1 MDRFVRMVEGTAGLL
16 LLTVALTTFATVVLR
31 KLFNYSPPDWFDLAQ
46 LLLGISIFWG
56 IASACYRNRHILVDL
71 VWEFLSSRGRR
82 ILDITATSIL
92 LVVSYARLFTGWRF
106 ALRRIGLA
114 QLVYLVLFSYTFFWQ
129 GFTGLAITIGAILTL
144 FVLMQ
149 ITARVDWG
157 KALARPDGPAQPSA

>member
-56 IASACYRNRHILVDL
+56 IASACYRNGHILVDL

-92 LVVSYARLFTGWRF
+92 LLFMAALTLMLADAIRDTAAGNVLTMELKLPVWPFHLLAGAGILAGTILTASRLARLC
-106 ALRRIGLA
+106 RRGE
-114 QLVYLVLFSYTFFWQ
+114 
-129 GFTGLAITIGAILTL
+129 
-144 FVLMQ
+144 
-149 ITARVDWG
+149 
-157 KALARPDGPAQPSA
+157 

>member
-16 LLTVALTTFATVVLR
+16 LLTVALATFATVVLR

-56 IASACYRNRHILVDL
+56 IASACYRNGHILVDL

-92 LVVSYARLFTGWRF
+92 LVFMA
-106 ALRRIGLA
+106 ALTLMLA
-114 QLVYLVLFSYTFFWQ
+114 DAIRDTAAGNVLTMELKLPVWPFHL
-129 GFTGLAITIGAILTL
+129 LAGVGILAGTILTAVRL
-144 FVLMQ
+144 VRLCS
-149 ITARVDWG
+149 RG
-157 KALARPDGPAQPSA
+157 E

>member
-56 IASACYRNRHILVDL
+56 IASACYRNGHILVDL
-71 VWEFLSSRGRR
+71 VWEFMSSRGRR

-92 LVVSYARLFTGWRF
+92 LVFMAALTLMLADAIRDTAAGNVLTMELKLPVWPFHLLAGAGILAGTILTASRLARLCSRGE
-106 ALRRIGLA
+106 
-114 QLVYLVLFSYTFFWQ
+114 
-129 GFTGLAITIGAILTL
+129 
-144 FVLMQ
+144 
-149 ITARVDWG
+149 
-157 KALARPDGPAQPSA
+157 

>member
-56 IASACYRNRHILVDL
+56 IASACYRNGHILVDL
-71 VWEFLSSRGRR
+71 VWEFLSARGRR

-92 LVVSYARLFTGWRF
+92 LVFMAALTLMLADAIRDTATGNVLTMELKLPVWPF
-106 ALRRIGLA
+106 HVLA
-114 QLVYLVLFSYTFFWQ
+114 
-129 GFTGLAITIGAILTL
+129 GAGILAGTILTAVRL
-144 FVLMQ
+144 VRLCS
-149 ITARVDWG
+149 RG
-157 KALARPDGPAQPSA
+157 E

>member
-56 IASACYRNRHILVDL
+56 IASACYRNGHIVVDL

-92 LVVSYARLFTGWRF
+92 LVFMA
-106 ALRRIGLA
+106 ALTLMLA
-114 QLVYLVLFSYTFFWQ
+114 DAIRDTASGNVLTMELKLPVWPFHV
-129 GFTGLAITIGAILTL
+129 LAGAGILAGTILTAVRL
-144 FVLMQ
+144 VRLCS
-149 ITARVDWG
+149 RG
-157 KALARPDGPAQPSA
+157 E

>member
-16 LLTVALTTFATVVLR
+16 LLSVALATFATVILR
-31 KLFNYSPPDWFDLAQ
+31 KLVNYSPPDWFDLAQ

-92 LVVSYARLFTGWRF
+92 LVFMVALTLMLADAIRDTAVGNVLTMELKLPVWPFHLLAGAGIF
-106 ALRRIGLA
+106 AG
-114 QLVYLVLFSYTFFWQ
+114 T
-129 GFTGLAITIGAILTL
+129 ILTAVRL
-144 FVLMQ
+144 VRLCH
-149 ITARVDWG
+149 RG
-157 KALARPDGPAQPSA
+157 E

>member
-16 LLTVALTTFATVVLR
+16 LLTVALTTFATVILR

-82 ILDITATSIL
+82 ILDIAATSIL
-92 LVVSYARLFTGWRF
+92 LVFMA
-106 ALRRIGLA
+106 ALTLMLA
-114 QLVYLVLFSYTFFWQ
+114 DAIRDTAVANVLTMELKLPVWPFHL
-129 GFTGLAITIGAILTL
+129 LAGAGILAGTILTAVRL
-144 FVLMQ
+144 VRLC
-149 ITARVDWG
+149 RRG
-157 KALARPDGPAQPSA
+157 E